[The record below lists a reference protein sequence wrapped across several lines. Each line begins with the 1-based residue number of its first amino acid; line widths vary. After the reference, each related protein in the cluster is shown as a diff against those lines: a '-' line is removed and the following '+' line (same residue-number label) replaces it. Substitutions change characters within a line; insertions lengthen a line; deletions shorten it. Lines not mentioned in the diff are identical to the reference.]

1 MVSLQGCVH
10 KVASRQS
17 KMAVP
22 LGSALGAMLEALLQ
36 GSIVYSLVREI
47 AIALAVEDRIAAE

>member
-1 MVSLQGCVH
+1 MH
-10 KVASRQS
+10 KAASRQS

-36 GSIVYSLVREI
+36 GNVVYSLVREI